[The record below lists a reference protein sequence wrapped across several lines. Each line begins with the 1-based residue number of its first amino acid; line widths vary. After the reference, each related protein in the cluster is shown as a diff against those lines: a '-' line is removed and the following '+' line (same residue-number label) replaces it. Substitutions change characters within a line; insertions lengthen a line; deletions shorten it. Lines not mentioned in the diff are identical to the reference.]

1 MPVDRPLAAARIT
14 ALAQRWTFLR
24 LVAWTVAAG
33 CLAVASWLVSG
44 NLPISLAAAVLVAI
58 GAWSTAHRR
67 PITPLTVARHL
78 DRVAP
83 ELEESA
89 ALLLEPVDNGDPL
102 RRMQRR
108 RADAAL
114 GSMASVPVITAPAT
128 RFALIT
134 SFACLVAATLFT
146 MLPAPAP
153 ATSRATTPTAPG
165 ESVAPL
171 ELGAIIVQWTP
182 PSYLGRTA
190 RTTAPSN
197 VTVEEG
203 SVVQWQVD
211 APRASRVR
219 IVDLLGDTL
228 VAVQRDGHWMATA
241 TISNTRVWRAE
252 ALDDADSIV
261 RSEAFRLS
269 VIPDRPPIIA
279 IIAPPGRTEMEWTEP
294 HRVVLRAVVSDDYA
308 IGSTTLLATV
318 AAGRG
323 EGVRFRERRL
333 SLEHES
339 TTRSGEMVMS
349 AMIDLDAL
357 EVAPGDEVYLA
368 VEASDRKAPAPQV
381 ARSETVFLAL
391 RDTLDPVSSDFGG
404 IAIDIEPEFFRSQRQ
419 IILDTEALLADVR
432 AGRVRE
438 PLPRAMDIGY
448 DQYLL
453 RVRYGEI
460 AGQEDEVNGAD
471 PSATVTEADLM
482 HQHDTE
488 DNATL
493 LAASVKATLQSAL
506 AAMWEAEKQLRTGH
520 PAEALPHEYRALV
533 SLEQIRQA
541 QRAYVKR
548 IGFEPPAIDVGRT
561 RLTKQATDV
570 APLDRRPADQREAPG
585 DALHAALRS
594 IDAVP
599 TAAYAPTLEAAA
611 RQLAAQAVDDATGQ
625 HLETLGALRR
635 MLDGDRSP
643 GTLERIR
650 SGLLSALPAPPRPI
664 IPQAPR

>member
-1 MPVDRPLAAARIT
+1 
-14 ALAQRWTFLR
+14 
-24 LVAWTVAAG
+24 
-33 CLAVASWLVSG
+33 
-44 NLPISLAAAVLVAI
+44 
-58 GAWSTAHRR
+58 
-67 PITPLTVARHL
+67 
-78 DRVAP
+78 
-83 ELEESA
+83 
-89 ALLLEPVDNGDPL
+89 
-102 RRMQRR
+102 
-108 RADAAL
+108 
-114 GSMASVPVITAPAT
+114 
-128 RFALIT
+128 
-134 SFACLVAATLFT
+134 
-146 MLPAPAP
+146 
-153 ATSRATTPTAPG
+153 
-165 ESVAPL
+165 
-171 ELGAIIVQWTP
+171 
-182 PSYLGRTA
+182 
-190 RTTAPSN
+190 
-197 VTVEEG
+197 
-203 SVVQWQVD
+203 
-211 APRASRVR
+211 
-219 IVDLLGDTL
+219 
-228 VAVQRDGHWMATA
+228 
-241 TISNTRVWRAE
+241 
-252 ALDDADSIV
+252 
-261 RSEAFRLS
+261 
-269 VIPDRPPIIA
+269 
-279 IIAPPGRTEMEWTEP
+279 
-294 HRVVLRAVVSDDYA
+294 
-308 IGSTTLLATV
+308 
-318 AAGRG
+318 
-323 EGVRFRERRL
+323 
-333 SLEHES
+333 
-339 TTRSGEMVMS
+339 
-349 AMIDLDAL
+349 
-357 EVAPGDEVYLA
+357 
-368 VEASDRKAPAPQV
+368 
-381 ARSETVFLAL
+381 VFLAL

-643 GTLERIR
+643 GTRERIR